1 LFNAKLFFS
10 LLILFRFIECLQTQA
25 QSIQNNSQAPIET
38 QADLGFM
45 AILGGDMQYHLN
57 GQKIVHYKDF
67 KNLIYPLRD
76 PEASQLIRDAE
87 STDLA
92 SWLIL
97 ATGVALSTDIALF
110 YKPAVIFNSNV
121 PDRITMGLVTVQ
133 IGLGFY
139 FIVHNIAEGRKY
151 NAVQRYNHL
160 LRSQP
165 EESSIELNPELYASS
180 NGLVLGEQLSF

>member
-1 LFNAKLFFS
+1 LFNVKLFFS
-10 LLILFRFIECLQTQA
+10 LLILFTFIGCLKSRA
-25 QSIQNNSQAPIET
+25 QSIHNDNRTPIET
-38 QADLGFM
+38 HADLGFM

-57 GQKIVHYKDF
+57 GQKIIHYKDF

-76 PEASQLIRDAE
+76 PEASQLIRNAE

-97 ATGVALSTDIALF
+97 TTGVALSADIALF
-110 YKPAVIFNSNV
+110 YKPAVIFNANV
-121 PDRITMGLVTVQ
+121 PDRIMTGLVTVQ
-133 IGLGFY
+133 IGLGVY

-160 LRSQP
+160 LVKKP
-165 EESSIELNPELYASS
+165 EESSFELNPKIYTSS
-180 NGLVLGEQLSF
+180 NGLVLGGQLSF

>member
-1 LFNAKLFFS
+1 
-10 LLILFRFIECLQTQA
+10 
-25 QSIQNNSQAPIET
+25 
-38 QADLGFM
+38 M

-67 KNLIYPLRD
+67 KNLIYPLHD

-92 SWLIL
+92 SWLVLI
-97 ATGVALSTDIALF
+97 TGISLSTDIALF

-121 PDRITMGLVTVQ
+121 PDRIMTGLVTVQ
-133 IGLGFY
+133 IGLGIY

-151 NAVQRYNHL
+151 NAIQRYNHL
-160 LRSQP
+160 LLKNPDDSLL
-165 EESSIELNPELYASS
+165 ELNPKLFASS
-180 NGLVLGEQLSF
+180 NGLVLGGQLSF